1 MTTRLVE
8 TAAGGDFQVVV
19 IAKAP
24 VPGEVKT
31 RLCPPLT
38 HGQAASL
45 ATAALLDTMEA
56 VSASHAAHRVLA
68 LEGPPGSWLLPGFD
82 VVAQRPGEF
91 GARLAGA
98 IDDAWDRTP
107 LPVLVIGMDT
117 PQVQGPD
124 LDRAVAPLV
133 RGPADERPRAVLG
146 PAEDGGYWAI
156 GVRRP
161 VAGMFDG
168 VPMSMS
174 RTRAAQL
181 ERLHALG
188 VSCRVVDGLRDVD
201 GIDDAVA
208 VAHLAPAT
216 RFAAVL
222 APMTREASI
231 SQTTADLGGNAFGR
245 DPVGHRG

>member
-8 TAAGGDFQVVV
+8 AAAWGDFQVVV
-19 IAKAP
+19 MAKAP

-38 HGQAASL
+38 HGQAAAL

-56 VSASHAAHRVLA
+56 VSASHAVHRVLA

-82 VVAQRPGEF
+82 VVTQRPGGF

-98 IDDAWDRTP
+98 IDDAWDRNP

-133 RGPADERPRAVLG
+133 RGPADERPRTVLG

-168 VPMSMS
+168 VPMSTS
-174 RTRAAQL
+174 RTGAAQL
-181 ERLHALG
+181 ERLRALG
-188 VSCRVVDGLRDVD
+188 VSCRLLDGLRDVD
-201 GIDDAVA
+201 EIDDAVA
-208 VAHLAPAT
+208 VAQLAPAT

-222 APMTREASI
+222 EPMAREASM
-231 SQTTADLGGNAFGR
+231 SQTTAASRGRRVDRDLLGR
-245 DPVGHRG
+245 RG